1 MKVVQEGKKV
11 KIRYEAKLEDGTVC
25 LTTEKEGPIELVVGE
40 GKFLIAI
47 EQVLPGMKEGET
59 KTIVLDA
66 LDTFGPHLDDLL
78 LEVPRELFP
87 DDVILEIGARVKI
100 DTPSERSY
108 VGTVININE
117 KTLTL
122 DLNHPL
128 AGKTLVC
135 AITVVSIE

>member
-1 MKVVQEGKKV
+1 MKVVREGIKV

-25 LTTEKEGPIELVVGE
+25 LTTDKEGPMELVVGE

-59 KTIVLDA
+59 KTIVLDP

-78 LEVPRELFP
+78 LEVPRELFQ
-87 DDVILEIGARVKI
+87 DDVTLEIGARVKI
-100 DTPSERSY
+100 DTPSERTY